1 MLCPCHSEVV
11 TVGPR
16 DPSEDRW
23 RSFLE
28 SAECLRAYIR
38 RRVDDATDADEVF
51 QDLSLLVLRHSERS
65 SEIEHFPAWCY
76 ALARRVLS
84 RHFRSKSRRAK
95 LVNRMEREVAS
106 TEDSQ
111 GLDPERAAS
120 AREIVKLL
128 GDQLSADARELLLQR
143 YVLEEST
150 EEIASRLAQ
159 SPTAVRMRLMRLRSA
174 VKTRRS

>member
-1 MLCPCHSEVV
+1 
-11 TVGPR
+11 
-16 DPSEDRW
+16 
-23 RSFLE
+23 
-28 SAECLRAYIR
+28 
-38 RRVDDATDADEVF
+38 
-51 QDLSLLVLRHSERS
+51 
-65 SEIEHFPAWCY
+65 
-76 ALARRVLS
+76 
-84 RHFRSKSRRAK
+84 
-95 LVNRMEREVAS
+95 MEREVAS
-106 TEDSQ
+106 TEDRQ